1 MPAKTFALLAIPLLA
16 CSLLLP
22 AAQAGT
28 LVELSAEASRPAAND
43 LLRAV
48 VYAEANAADPA
59 ELARRV
65 NQEIAEALRLI
76 KGKAGIS
83 AKSGNQHTYP
93 VYGNNR
99 KIESWR
105 MRSELVLESKDGA
118 ALSEL
123 LAKLQQM
130 KLALGNV
137 SQMPSPATRRTVEEG
152 VTQDAIRAFEARA
165 ALVAGTLGKPYKIKR
180 LNIQQSGQQPPMP
193 MLRAAKMEMAGDAA
207 PLPLEAG
214 ESQISSSIS
223 GEIELAD

>member
-1 MPAKTFALLAIPLLA
+1 MPNKTFALLAVPLLA

-28 LVELSAEASRPAAND
+28 LIELSAEASRPAAND

-65 NQEIAEALRLI
+65 NQDIAEALRLI
-76 KGKAGIS
+76 KGKPGIS
-83 AKSGNQHTYP
+83 VKSGNQHTYP

-99 KIESWR
+99 KIDSWR

-137 SQMPSPATRRTVEEG
+137 SQLPSPTTRRVVEEG

-180 LNIQQSGQQPPMP
+180 LNIQQSGQVPPMP

-214 ESQISSSIS
+214 ESQISASIS

>member
-16 CSLLLP
+16 GSLLLP

-28 LVELSAEASRPAAND
+28 LIELSAEASRPAAND

-59 ELARRV
+59 ELAKRV

-83 AKSGNQHTYP
+83 VKSGNQHTYP

-137 SQMPSPATRRTVEEG
+137 SQLPSPATRRLVEEG

-180 LNIQQSGQQPPMP
+180 LNIQQSSQVPPMP
-193 MLRAAKMEMAGDAA
+193 MLRAAKMEMASDAA
-207 PLPLEAG
+207 PVPLEAG

>member
-1 MPAKTFALLAIPLLA
+1 MHAKTFALLALPLLA
-16 CSLLLP
+16 GSLLLP
-22 AAQAGT
+22 AAEAGT
-28 LVELSAEASRPAAND
+28 LIELSAEASRPAAND

-59 ELARRV
+59 ELAKRV
-65 NQEIAEALRLI
+65 NQDIAEALRLI

-83 AKSGNQHTYP
+83 VKSGNQHTYP

-99 KIESWR
+99 KIDAWR

-137 SQMPSPATRRTVEEG
+137 SQLPSPAMRRVVEDG

-180 LNIQQSGQQPPMP
+180 LNIQQSSQVPPMP

-207 PLPLEAG
+207 PVPLEAG